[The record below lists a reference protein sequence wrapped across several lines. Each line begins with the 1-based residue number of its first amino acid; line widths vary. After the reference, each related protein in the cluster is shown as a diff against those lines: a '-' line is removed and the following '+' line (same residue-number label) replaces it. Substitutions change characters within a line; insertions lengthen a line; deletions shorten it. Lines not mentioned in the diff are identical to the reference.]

1 MMRNSKK
8 PAIPAKY
15 RKSQGERSRARRVLR
30 FEHYENRRLMAAD
43 LGTFLTNGHV
53 DMEISRADSAWKLE
67 LSDQTGANVV
77 KYPTSD
83 AMIYAGTPATTT
95 RPQSSTF
102 NFTGVPAGGT
112 LYVLPQQFSDSLPYL
127 GVSAPGLGTSV
138 DRYNPST
145 ESKGRV
151 SGLAR
156 WAKMSLVDVR
166 HKNLDGSEGDGV
178 FSVWQVGVFGNVN
191 VLMSSYN
198 DAIQNGNANGFDAT
212 DGISNDDALWMI
224 SGGHDHY
231 NHGFSKP
238 GRYEVNVK
246 LSAYFNDDGLST
258 PNSSGF
264 SESSV
269 FTLYFS
275 VLSVGKLELETTNKE
290 IAENAGAIT
299 VDVIRTG
306 GSAGK
311 ISVQYATV
319 NESALAN
326 SDYSHVSG
334 QLVFLDGETRKSIQV
349 PILADSD
356 SEPDEFFQLLLSQP
370 TPESLSNYLRDYE
383 SSPFGLLGN
392 VRSTQIKILENQFNH
407 PPSDINLSSSSVT
420 ENNPTNIPIGN
431 FTTVDPDAGNTFTYS
446 LVQGSGDID
455 NASFAIEANTL
466 RLLIST
472 DFESKSSY
480 SIRVRSTDQDG
491 LFTEKTFS
499 IQVIDSDENA
509 YVTGS
514 PAGDAFVA
522 SYVGTGTS
530 ALWTLTRNSA
540 SVFSNRLIP
549 NGGALLIDGL
559 GGSDT
564 LQVNGRTVDDSL
576 RLVGSLLVING
587 APLQFSNTEIVRI
600 LPGLGND
607 SLMIEQTP
615 SAGVA
620 LTYDGGTGTD
630 ILEYSSGEN
639 LWNLTGTGTGTVN
652 NAVSFLGT
660 ESLRGGTGNDHFIF
674 ANAGRLTGALHGGGG
689 QDTLNLSAK
698 TTAHTINLQTN
709 TATSTGGISGIENFI
724 GGTLSN
730 ITDILIGPNSATA
743 WIINSTN
750 AGSLSSPT
758 IGTVTFSGFDSLT
771 GGTAADSFIV
781 TNTGSISKTLTGG
794 TATGVIDTLDLS
806 AKSSSLD
813 FRIDTTTNSIPGS
826 VGAYTGFEQVTG
838 NAFADTKVTR
848 VNNTTTAWAITPT
861 GQIAVNGVSYAN
873 VLNVVGG
880 PGVDT
885 LTGPA
890 LANSAIT
897 AWTLNSAGSG
907 SLVIPGASIA
917 FSGMNNLTGNT
928 GADSFEILPTGSL
941 PGAINGGT
949 GTGLN
954 SISYAQWSSNVLV
967 NLALST
973 AANATAIA
981 GVTSNIQLVIGGAGN
996 DTLQGQTSKA
1006 TILVGLGGNDNL
1018 TGGSQRDLL
1027 FGGTGADVLLGSGA
1041 DDLLVSGSSSHDT
1054 NRQALFAIYSEWT
1067 STRSF
1072 AIRTANIWGN
1082 GTGTN
1087 ANGDFRLNSD
1097 PNDSTTDTVFADN
1110 EVDGLTGGLNQDW
1123 FFASINDTEDFIGTG
1138 TAPDRLNR

>member
-1 MMRNSKK
+1 MIRKPRNTAKRNTSRPAHTKRSK
-8 PAIPAKY
+8 AN
-15 RKSQGERSRARRVLR
+15 RLLR
-30 FEHYENRRLMAAD
+30 FEKYEARLLMAAD

-53 DMEISRADSAWKLE
+53 DIEVSRADSAWKLE
-67 LSDQTGANVV
+67 LSSQTGTNVV
-77 KYPTSD
+77 KHPTTD
-83 AMIYAGTPATTT
+83 ALIYAGTPTTII
-95 RPQSSTF
+95 RPQSTAY
-102 NFTGVPAGGT
+102 NFTGAPSGGT
-112 LYVLPQQFSDSLPYL
+112 LYVLPQQFSASLPYL

-138 DRYNPST
+138 DRYNPAT

-156 WAKMSLVDVR
+156 WSKMSLVDVR
-166 HKNLDGSEGDGV
+166 HQNLDGSEGDGV

-198 DAIQNGNANGFDAT
+198 DSIQNGNANGFDAT

-231 NHGFSKP
+231 NYGFSKP
-238 GRYEVNVK
+238 GRYEVDVK

-258 PNSSGF
+258 PNSTGF
-264 SESSV
+264 SESGV

-275 VLSVGKLELETTNKE
+275 VLSVGKLQLETTNKD
-290 IAENAGAIT
+290 IAENAGSLT

-311 ISVQYATV
+311 ISVQYTTVDQSAT
-319 NESALAN
+319 AN
-326 SDYSHVSG
+326 SDYSQVSG

-356 SEPDEFFQLLLSQP
+356 SEPDEFFQLVLSQP
-370 TPESLSNYLRDYE
+370 TPELLSNYLRDLE
-383 SSPFGLLGN
+383 GSPFGLLGD

-407 PPSDINLSSSSVT
+407 PPSDINISSSNVP
-420 ENNPTNIPIGN
+420 ENNPTNTVIGN

-455 NASFAIEANTL
+455 NASFTIEANTL

-472 DFESKSSY
+472 DFESKPSY

-499 IQVIDSDENA
+499 IQVIDSDENV
-509 YVTGS
+509 YVTGL
-514 PAGDAFVA
+514 PTADAFVA

-530 ALWTLTRNSA
+530 NLWTLTRNST
-540 SVFSNRLIP
+540 SIFSNRLIP

-564 LQVNGRTVDDSL
+564 LQVNVRTVDDSL

-607 SLMIEQTP
+607 SLIIEQTP

-652 NAVSFLGT
+652 SAVSFLGT
-660 ESLRGGTGNDHFIF
+660 ESLRGGTGTDQFNF
-674 ANAGRLTGALHGGGG
+674 ANAGRITGSLNGGMG

-698 TTAHTINLQTN
+698 TTAHTISLQTN
-709 TATSTGGISGIENFI
+709 TATSTGGFSGIENFI
-724 GGTLSN
+724 SGNLST
-730 ITDILIGPNSATA
+730 ITDVLIGPNSATT

-750 AGSLSSPT
+750 AGSLSNSS

-806 AKSSSLD
+806 AKSAALD
-813 FRIDTTTNSIPGS
+813 FRLDTTTNSIPGS

-838 NAFADTKVTR
+838 NALADTKVTR
-848 VNNTTTAWAITPT
+848 VNNTTTAWAITST
-861 GQIAVNGVSYAN
+861 GQVTVNGVNYEN
-873 VLNVVGG
+873 VPHIAGG
-880 PGVDT
+880 LGVDT
-885 LTGPA
+885 LTGPV

-897 AWTLNSAGSG
+897 AWTLNSAGGG
-907 SLVIPGASIA
+907 SLTIPGVSIA

-954 SISYAQWSSNVLV
+954 SVSYAQWSSNVSV
-967 NLALST
+967 NLALTT

-981 GVTSNIQLVIGGAGN
+981 GVTSNIQMVIGGSGN

-1027 FGGTGADVLLGSGA
+1027 FGGTGADLLLGSGG

-1138 TAPDRLNR
+1138 TSPDRLSR

>member
-1 MMRNSKK
+1 MRKSKS
-8 PAIPAKY
+8 PAIPTKC
-15 RKSQGERSRARRVLR
+15 RKSQAERSKARRVPR
-30 FEHYENRRLMAAD
+30 FEHYETRLLMAAD
-43 LGTFLTNGHV
+43 LGTFLTNGHL
-53 DMEISRADSAWKLE
+53 DIEISRADSAWQLE
-67 LSDQTGANVV
+67 LSSQTGTNVV
-77 KYPTSD
+77 KHPTTD
-83 AMIYAGTPATTT
+83 ALIYAGTPATTV
-95 RPQSSTF
+95 RPQSSAY

-138 DRYNPST
+138 DRYNPAT

-156 WAKMSLVDVR
+156 WSKMSLVDVR
-166 HKNLDGSEGDGV
+166 HQNLDGSADDGA
-178 FSVWQVGVFGNVN
+178 FSVWQVGAFGNVN

-212 DGISNDDALWMI
+212 DGISTDDALWI
-224 SGGHDHY
+224 SSGGHEHY
-231 NHGFSKP
+231 NYGFSKP
-238 GRYEVNVK
+238 GRYEVDVK

-264 SESSV
+264 SESGV

-275 VLSVGKLELETTNKE
+275 VLSVGKLQLETSNKD

-311 ISVQYATV
+311 ISVQYTTAD
-319 NESALAN
+319 ESALAN

-334 QLVFLDGETRKSIQV
+334 QLVFLDGETRKTIQV

-356 SEPDEFFQLLLSQP
+356 SEPDEFFQILLSQP
-370 TPESLSNYLRDYE
+370 TPESLSNYLRDFE
-383 SSPFGLLGN
+383 GSPFGLLGD

-407 PPSDINLSSSSVT
+407 PPSDINLSFSNVL
-420 ENNPTNIPIGN
+420 ENNPTNIAVGN
-431 FTTVDPDAGNTFTYS
+431 LTTVDPDAGNTFTYS

-455 NASFAIEANTL
+455 NASFAIDANTL

-491 LFTEKTFS
+491 LFTEKAFS
-499 IQVIDSDENA
+499 IQVIDSDENV

-514 PAGDAFVA
+514 PAGDTFVA
-522 SYVGTGTS
+522 SYVGTGS
-530 ALWTLTRNSA
+530 NALWTLTRNST
-540 SVFSNRLIP
+540 SIFSNRLIP

-559 GGSDT
+559 GGTDT

-587 APLQFSNTEIVRI
+587 APLQFSNTEIVRV

-607 SLMIEQTP
+607 SLIIEQTP

-630 ILEYSSGEN
+630 ILEYCSGEN

-660 ESLRGGTGNDHFIF
+660 ESLRGGTGNDQFIF
-674 ANAGRLTGALHGGGG
+674 ANAGRLTGSLHGGMG

-709 TATSTGGISGIENFI
+709 TATSTGGFSGIENFI
-724 GGTLSN
+724 GGNLPT
-730 ITDILIGPNSATA
+730 ITDVLIGPNSATT
-743 WIINSTN
+743 WIINATN
-750 AGSLSSPT
+750 AGNLSNST

-794 TATGVIDTLDLS
+794 TATGVFDSLDLS
-806 AKSSSLD
+806 DKAAALD
-813 FRIDTTTNSIPGS
+813 FRLDTATNSIPGS
-826 VGAYTGFEQVTG
+826 VGAYTGFEQVIG
-838 NAFADTKVTR
+838 NALADTKVTR
-848 VNNTTTAWAITPT
+848 VNNTTTAWAITST
-861 GQIAVNGVSYAN
+861 GQIAVNGVNYAN
-873 VLNVVGG
+873 VLQVVGG

-890 LANSAIT
+890 LANAAIT
-897 AWTLNSAGSG
+897 TWTLNSNGSG
-907 SLVIPGASIA
+907 SLAIPGASIA

-949 GTGLN
+949 GAGLN
-954 SISYAQWSSNVLV
+954 SISYAQWSTNVSV
-967 NLALST
+967 NLALAT
-973 AANATAIA
+973 AANATAVA

-996 DTLQGQTSKA
+996 DTLQGQSRKA
-1006 TILVGLGGNDNL
+1006 TILVGLGGNDIL

-1027 FGGTGADVLLGSGA
+1027 FGGTGADTLIGLSG

-1054 NRQALFAIYSEWT
+1054 NRQALFAIYSEWI
-1067 STRSF
+1067 SNRSF

-1087 ANGDFRLNSD
+1087 ANGAFRLNSD
-1097 PNDSTTDTVFADN
+1097 PSDSIIDTVFADN
-1110 EVDGLTGGLNQDW
+1110 ENDGLTGGLNQDW